1 VAFGGCCDAAD
12 AADVPLLL
20 LMLDAGC
27 SISAGFLPL
36 IDSCGDVRTTYS
48 LVVMFVLVRT
58 TVVVVVVNFSKLLT
72 CMHGRFFQILFLAFL
87 STKNTVGNM
96 ICILDFI
103 YCTTTSSTWSVLQK

>member
-58 TVVVVVVNFSKLLT
+58 TVVVVVGSSKLLKT
-72 CMHGRFFQILFLAFL
+72 TYMACMGDFFRFCFLLFCPPK
-87 STKNTVGNM
+87 TR
-96 ICILDFI
+96 
-103 YCTTTSSTWSVLQK
+103 